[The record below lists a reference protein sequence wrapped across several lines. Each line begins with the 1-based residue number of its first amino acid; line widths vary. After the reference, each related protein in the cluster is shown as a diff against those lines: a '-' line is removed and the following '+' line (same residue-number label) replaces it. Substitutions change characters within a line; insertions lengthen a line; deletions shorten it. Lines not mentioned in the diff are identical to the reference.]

1 MEALIQVMEST
12 IAARDPY
19 TVSHQQRV
27 TQIACAIA
35 AEMSLPSERI
45 RQLRLAA
52 TLHDVG
58 KVAIPT
64 ELLAR
69 PGKLSPME
77 FDLIKTHPQVGYNI
91 LQPIKFPGNT
101 AEIILQHHERL
112 NGSGYP
118 RNLREPEILL
128 EAKILG
134 VADVMEAMC
143 SHRPYRPAL
152 SPDAALTELSQNKGI
167 LYDAAAVDACLK
179 LYGEMA
185 MVSNP
190 STPGS
195 FPKATPISQSLALV
209 GDFGQPHINFA
220 QLSIIPKAEKCP
232 SWNWPRL
239 FSKDHPGWV
248 HIGRVAIVGLM
259 LGLFSRGS

>member
-35 AEMSLPSERI
+35 AEMHLAPER
-45 RQLRLAA
+45 LRNLSLAA

-112 NGSGYP
+112 DGSGYP
-118 RNLREPEILL
+118 RGLRGPEILL
-128 EAKILG
+128 ESRILS

-152 SPDAALTELSQNKGI
+152 PPDAALTELSTNRGV
-167 LYDAAAVDACLK
+167 LYDEAVVDACLK
-179 LYGEMA
+179 LYGETA
-185 MVSNP
+185 PVPQP
-190 STPGS
+190 STGS
-195 FPKATPISQSLALV
+195 LPQTGPIAQSLGLV

-220 QLSIIPKAEKCP
+220 HLTTLPKGKRCP
-232 SWNWPRL
+232 VRNWPRP
-239 FSKDHPGWV
+239 FSKGHSVWMG
-248 HIGRVAIVGLM
+248 IGRVAFAGVM
-259 LGLFSRGS
+259 LGLCLGGS